1 MKTKNVS
8 KEAIESNTMTKV
20 QSATRSKRE
29 FITSWT
35 TVPREME
42 KPTTP

>member
-1 MKTKNVS
+1 MKTKTFFLHYLAS
-8 KEAIESNTMTKV
+8 SSSEH
-20 QSATRSKRE
+20 ATRSKRG